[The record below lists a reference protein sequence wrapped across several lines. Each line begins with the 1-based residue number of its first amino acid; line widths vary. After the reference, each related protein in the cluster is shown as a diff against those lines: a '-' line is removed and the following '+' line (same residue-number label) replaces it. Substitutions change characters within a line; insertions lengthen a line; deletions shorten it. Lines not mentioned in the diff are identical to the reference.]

1 MAQNTF
7 QTTTKVE
14 KAIAFQWKEFDGF
27 IDHLEFHN
35 DELPGAVDKTG
46 YSKLIPR
53 PSRHTANLKDTLL
66 GGPKTGDA
74 DGNYVVNDGQYF
86 EELSLTGK
94 TQPTDGY
101 GSMVDVSFPFQ
112 LRYKVVTNLQMS
124 LEDLMFKMDRE
135 QAMDQH
141 FTPAIIEHKNKMNLA
156 VAQLIEASAGNT
168 IVTDGSYDGYVEALY
183 KSRQLMVN
191 RAGISAK
198 TEKFALMNTSVLP
211 KIGLAGAKV
220 FQARGAD
227 NIYAKGEFEPIAGF
241 NLFES
246 PALSTP
252 TYNAIGASAV
262 VAAGYDVAA
271 RNTAPW
277 TPTWTVDLTG
287 LTADVVVK
295 AGTKIKFTN
304 GSTDIRWIVPTIGSD
319 AGFAATFTVVKTA
332 TASGAGA
339 VTLTLSEPLISG
351 GDFKNVDTALVA
363 GSTKVSLAVTAGSIL
378 TPSYAFDKSAVWVG
392 SPKVKYPKGVD
403 SAIDL
408 KLGGVNISL
417 IQDHWTGTLQSTTSI
432 ISFLAVGISKPEA
445 ITCIY

>member
-7 QTTTKVE
+7 QTTSKVE

-53 PSRHTANLKDTLL
+53 PSRHKANLKDNFRPELKV
-66 GGPKTGDA
+66 GA
-74 DGNYVVNDGQYF
+74 DDGSYF
-86 EELSLTGK
+86 EDLSLTGV

-112 LRYKVVTNLQMS
+112 LRYKVVTDLQVS

-141 FTPAIIEHKNKMNLA
+141 FTPAIIEHKNNLNLA
-156 VAQLIEASAGNT
+156 VANLIEASAGNT

-183 KSRQLMVN
+183 KSRQLMIN

-198 TEKFALMNTSVLP
+198 TEKFALLNTSVLP

-241 NLFES
+241 NLYES
-246 PALSTP
+246 PTLATP
-252 TYNAIGASAV
+252 TYNAIGAGAV
-262 VAAGYDVAA
+262 VAAGYDVTQ
-271 RNTAPW
+271 RNGVAW
-277 TPTWTVDLTG
+277 TPTWKVDLSG
-287 LTADVVVK
+287 LTNNVVVK

-304 GSTDIRWIVPTIGSD
+304 TSAIRFTVPTVGSD
-319 AGFAATFTVVKTA
+319 AGFDATFTVVKSA
-332 TASGAGA
+332 TASGTGT
-339 VTLTLSEPLISG
+339 VTLELSEPFIYG
-351 GDFKNVDTALVA
+351 GDFGNVDQALIAGTTA
-363 GSTKVSLAVTAGSIL
+363 VSLAVTAATRL

-392 SPKVKYPKGVD
+392 SPSVKYPKGVD
-403 SAIDL
+403 NAINL

-417 IQDHWTGTLQSTTSI
+417 IEDHWTGTLQSTTKI
-432 ISFLAVGISKPEA
+432 ISFLAVGIAKPEA

>member
-7 QTTTKVE
+7 QTTSKVE
-14 KAIAFQWKEFDGF
+14 KAIAFQWKAFDGF

-35 DELPGAVDKTG
+35 DELPSAVEKTG

-53 PSRHTANLKDTLL
+53 PSRHTARVIDSL
-66 GGPKTGDA
+66 GGSK
-74 DGNYVVNDGQYF
+74 DGANDKRYF
-86 EELSLTGK
+86 EDLSGNAL
-94 TQPTDGY
+94 PTY
-101 GSMVDVSFPFQ
+101 GLMADVSFPFQ
-112 LRYKVVTNLQMS
+112 LRYKVVTDLQVS

-141 FTPAIIEHKNKMNLA
+141 FTPAIIEHKNKMNAA

-183 KSRQLMVN
+183 KSRQLMLN
-191 RAGISAK
+191 RAGIAPK
-198 TEKFALMNTSVLP
+198 TEKFALLNTSVLP

-241 NLFES
+241 SLFES
-246 PALSTP
+246 PTLSTP
-252 TYNAIGASAV
+252 TYNAIGDRAV
-262 VAAGYDVAA
+262 VSADQNVAKFDS
-271 RNTAPW
+271 APW
-277 TPTWTVDLTG
+277 TPTWSLDVTG
-287 LTADVVVK
+287 LTNDVVIK

-304 GSTDIRWIVPTIGSD
+304 GSTDIRWIVPTVDAD
-319 AGFAATFTVVKTA
+319 AGFSATFTVVSTVQASATGTA
-332 TASGAGA
+332 
-339 VTLTLSEPLISG
+339 TLTLSEPFISG
-351 GDFKNVDTALVA
+351 GDFKNVDAALVA
-363 GSTKVSLAVTAGSIL
+363 GTTKVVMAVTAGSIL

-392 SPKVKYPKGVD
+392 SPAVKYPKGVD
-403 SAIDL
+403 NAINL

-417 IQDHWTGTLQSTTSI
+417 IEDHYTQSLQTATKI

>member
-7 QTTTKVE
+7 QTTSKVE

-53 PSRHTANLKDTLL
+53 PSRHAANLKDGLL
-66 GGPKTGDA
+66 GSKVGA
-74 DGNYVVNDGQYF
+74 DDGQYF
-86 EELSLTGK
+86 EDLSLTGV

-112 LRYKVVTNLQMS
+112 LRYKVVTDLQMS

-141 FTPAIIEHKNKMNLA
+141 FTPSIIEHKNKMNLA

-168 IVTDGSYDGYVEALY
+168 LVTDGSYDGYVEALY

-198 TEKFALMNTSVLP
+198 TEKFALLNTSVLP

-220 FQARGAD
+220 FQAQGAGD
-227 NIYAKGEFEPIAGF
+227 VYGKGEFRPIAGF
-241 NLFES
+241 NLYES
-246 PALSTP
+246 PTLATP
-252 TYNAIGASAV
+252 TYNAIGATAV
-262 VAAGYDVAA
+262 VAAGYNVAA
-271 RNTAPW
+271 RNIAPW

-339 VTLTLSEPLISG
+339 VTLELSEPLISG
-351 GDFKNVDTALVA
+351 GDFRNVDTALVA

-403 SAIDL
+403 SAIDI

-417 IQDHWTGTLQSTTSI
+417 IQDHWTGTLQTTTKI